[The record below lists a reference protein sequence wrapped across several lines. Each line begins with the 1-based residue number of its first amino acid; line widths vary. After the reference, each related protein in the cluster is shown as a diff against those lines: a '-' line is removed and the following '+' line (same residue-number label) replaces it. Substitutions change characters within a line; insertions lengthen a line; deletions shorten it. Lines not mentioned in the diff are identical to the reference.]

1 MNTHLSPNI
10 ILSDSHG
17 VYIPQIFCEDV
28 DEEWAESRGVDYKD
42 VETCQAGPDHEWYW
56 EAWESILNSCN
67 YTDDKG
73 TTWRLIQDGD
83 LFEVPDGYEWPHM

>member
-10 ILSDSHG
+10 ILSDSNG

-28 DEEWAESRGVDYKD
+28 DEKWAHSRGIDYKD

-67 YTDDKG
+67 YTDNTG
-73 TTWRLIQDGD
+73 ITWRLIQDGD